1 MAVFCTGAPE
11 LKEYS
16 WKKYNAVEETNTYTF
31 WEKWSAVSTA
41 GYSIVESE
49 GAESTGWVDTTNT
62 VVLDDDALDT
72 MYKGGV
78 WRQTYYASDYTF
90 DTSTGKFTL
99 VNPTYVEVLYDGP
112 NMMIELSTPAGTYL
126 TLSPQTTANALF
138 YAENG
143 WFEQMYYSSPVKVSG
158 KAYTYTVT
166 NTTYD
171 AGYDKY
177 LTSEY
182 GTAYS
187 KGSTSYGTVSSTNS
201 SAYPSN
207 GYKDGYWYVKTKTE
221 STTGW
226 AQGSTLQDTVTSFS
240 PVAYPEDGYQDG
252 YWYVRV

>member
-31 WEKWSAVSTA
+31 WEKWSANISTRSGVVQGPGYASSSYQAYVYSNYQENISASTGYYAAKSYTLNSDNRFVLTDPLYLNASTNSIYANGNTGYIPA
-41 GYSIVESE
+41 GYYFA
-49 GAESTGWVDTTNT
+49 GATTT
-62 VVLDDDALDT
+62 D
-72 MYKGGV
+72 
-78 WRQTYYASDYTF
+78 
-90 DTSTGKFTL
+90 
-99 VNPTYVEVLYDGP
+99 
-112 NMMIELSTPAGTYL
+112 ELSYTSSEQEFSVSVFDIG
-126 TLSPQTTANALF
+126 ANPDTDSASYGH
-138 YAENG
+138 YAYRG
-143 WFEQMYYSSPVKVSG
+143 
-158 KAYTYTVT
+158 
-166 NTTYD
+166 
-171 AGYDKY
+171 
-177 LTSEY
+177 TSEY
-182 GTAYS
+182 VDPGADYVLTYEDDVTTYS